1 MTQNTTTTQTTTLT
15 YDQKEFANELA
26 EALQSKKPLLEDDWT
41 NLVTDENSAYQVQE
55 AFTDLK
61 DDSVG
66 GYKVSLTS
74 KQTQDMFDSN
84 EPLYGAEMTNN
95 FLKSTAVVS
104 LKNLMEPLVEVE
116 LCFRTKED
124 LLPTDSLEDLLEKN
138 YCGTSLGSSRLSLQQ
153 LVS

>member
-1 MTQNTTTTQTTTLT
+1 MTQNTTTAQTTTLT

-84 EPLYGAEMTNN
+84 
-95 FLKSTAVVS
+95 
-104 LKNLMEPLVEVE
+104 
-116 LCFRTKED
+116 
-124 LLPTDSLEDLLEKN
+124 
-138 YCGTSLGSSRLSLQQ
+138 
-153 LVS
+153 